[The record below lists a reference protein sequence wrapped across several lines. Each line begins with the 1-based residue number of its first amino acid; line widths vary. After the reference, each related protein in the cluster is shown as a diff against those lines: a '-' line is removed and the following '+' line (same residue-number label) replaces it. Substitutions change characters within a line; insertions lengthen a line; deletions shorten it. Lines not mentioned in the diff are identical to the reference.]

1 MKEFPRI
8 MTDVNCGWKD
18 DVGSSITSCAV
29 NLAMAQ
35 QQACEGIRAVLAEAE
50 SIANDS
56 MSYQSQSSSIHSCK
70 ID

>member
-18 DVGSSITSCAV
+18 DVGSSITSCAI
-29 NLAMAQ
+29 NLANAQ
-35 QQACEGIRAVLAEAE
+35 QQACEGIRAVLEHAEDL
-50 SIANDS
+50 ANS
-56 MSYQSQSSSIHSCK
+56 NVSYESQSSSIHSCK